1 MTEEIAGWAELRE
14 FVHRWVELD
23 LPRTLRLGWIENQS
37 PPEVAMAAMAGLL
50 ASVAAVDYEQKIEQR
65 SLPNHWLVLEPRAV
79 LEGVVVEAGVA
90 ADC

>member
-1 MTEEIAGWAELRE
+1 
-14 FVHRWVELD
+14 
-23 LPRTLRLGWIENQS
+23 
-37 PPEVAMAAMAGLL
+37 MAAMAELL
-50 ASVAAVDYEQKIEQR
+50 ASVAAVDYEQKTEQR